1 MQLGYFGEVTTV
13 LANPLT
19 PLYLKGVAYLCIMI
33 QLAIIESHGFKNFKK
48 KFTSENL
55 ENKDL
60 IGKGIAYRFNNFKS
74 KKILKSAK
82 AFSELQKMLVDV
94 KTLITRRDK
103 MFKA

>member
-1 MQLGYFGEVTTV
+1 LQLGYFGEVTTV